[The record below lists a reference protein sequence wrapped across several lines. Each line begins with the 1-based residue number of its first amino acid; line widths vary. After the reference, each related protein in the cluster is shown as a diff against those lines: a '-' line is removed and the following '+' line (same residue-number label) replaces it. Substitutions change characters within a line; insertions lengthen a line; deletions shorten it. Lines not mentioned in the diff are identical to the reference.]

1 MTTKKADYIWFN
13 GEMVRWEDAKV
24 HVMSHALHYGT
35 SVFEGIRCYDS
46 HKGPVVFRHR
56 EHMQRLRDSAKIY
69 RFPVSQSVD
78 ELMEACRA
86 VLRKNNLTSAY
97 IRPLVFVGDVG
108 MGVNPP
114 DGYSTD
120 VIIAAFPWGA
130 YLGAEALD
138 QGIDA
143 MVSSWNR
150 AAPNTIPTAAK
161 AGGNYLSSLLVGSE
175 ARRHGY
181 QEGIALDVNGYIS
194 EGAGENLFEVK
205 DGVLFTPPFTSSAL
219 PGITRDAIIKLAKD
233 LGLEVRE
240 QVLSR
245 ESLYLADEEA
255 MTAFGARIAQTT
267 QGHGLIF
274 LEGDLGAGKTTLVR
288 AVLRALGHAGPVKSP
303 TYTLVE
309 VYVVSSIYLYH
320 FDFYRFNEPEEFA
333 DAGLGEY
340 FRENAVCLVEWPEKA
355 AGYVP
360 PADLA
365 LVFSFPDEAVDS
377 GRRLELFA
385 RSEVGQKCLNEL
397 SKFQLG
403 AGGS

>member
-1 MTTKKADYIWFN
+1 MVPW
-13 GEMVRWEDAKV
+13 GEAKV

-56 EHMQRLRDSAKIY
+56 EHMQRLHDSAKIY

-78 ELMEACRA
+78 ELMEACRE
-86 VLRKNNLTSAY
+86 VIRKNNLTSAY

-114 DGYSTD
+114 PGYSTD

-181 QEGIALDVNGYIS
+181 QEGIALD
-194 EGAGENLFEVK
+194 GERL
-205 DGVLFTPPFTSSAL
+205 
-219 PGITRDAIIKLAKD
+219 
-233 LGLEVRE
+233 
-240 QVLSR
+240 
-245 ESLYLADEEA
+245 
-255 MTAFGARIAQTT
+255 
-267 QGHGLIF
+267 
-274 LEGDLGAGKTTLVR
+274 
-288 AVLRALGHAGPVKSP
+288 
-303 TYTLVE
+303 YTL
-309 VYVVSSIYLYH
+309 
-320 FDFYRFNEPEEFA
+320 
-333 DAGLGEY
+333 
-340 FRENAVCLVEWPEKA
+340 KA
-355 AGYVP
+355 PVAKPV
-360 PADLA
+360 
-365 LVFSFPDEAVDS
+365 
-377 GRRLELFA
+377 
-385 RSEVGQKCLNEL
+385 
-397 SKFQLG
+397 
-403 AGGS
+403 

>member
-69 RFPVSQSVD
+69 RFPVSQSID
-78 ELMEACRA
+78 ELMEACRD
-86 VLRKNNLTSAY
+86 VIRKNNLTSAY

-114 DGYSTD
+114 PGYTTD

-219 PGITRDAIIKLAKD
+219 PGITRDAIIKLAKE
-233 LGLEVRE
+233 LGIEVRE

-245 ESLYLADEEA
+245 ESLYLADE
-255 MTAFGARIAQTT
+255 
-267 QGHGLIF
+267 
-274 LEGDLGAGKTTLVR
+274 
-288 AVLRALGHAGPVKSP
+288 
-303 TYTLVE
+303 
-309 VYVVSSIYLYH
+309 
-320 FDFYRFNEPEEFA
+320 
-333 DAGLGEY
+333 
-340 FRENAVCLVEWPEKA
+340 
-355 AGYVP
+355 
-360 PADLA
+360 
-365 LVFSFPDEAVDS
+365 VF
-377 GRRLELFA
+377 
-385 RSEVGQKCLNEL
+385 
-397 SKFQLG
+397 
-403 AGGS
+403 